1 MEPCSKAAEIAVMQK
16 DMHDVKE
23 RLGDIEEAI
32 EGNGKPGMK
41 RDLQRL
47 SDGQESMNKT
57 MATMGAS
64 MAMLSTNVSA
74 LLIFQA
80 EQKTADKMKIR
91 TRDVVYMVIS
101 LVVAVAAVVVTWL
114 ATKGGS

>member
-16 DMHDVKE
+16 DLGDVKE
-23 RLGDIEEAI
+23 RIGYIEEAI
-32 EGNGKPGMK
+32 DGNGKPGMK

-47 SDGQESMNKT
+47 SDGQDSMNKT

-80 EQKTADKMKIR
+80 EQKTADRMKIR
-91 TRDVVYMVIS
+91 LRDVVYMVITI
-101 LVVAVAAVVVTWL
+101 VVAVAAVLVTWF
-114 ATKGGS
+114 ASKGGA